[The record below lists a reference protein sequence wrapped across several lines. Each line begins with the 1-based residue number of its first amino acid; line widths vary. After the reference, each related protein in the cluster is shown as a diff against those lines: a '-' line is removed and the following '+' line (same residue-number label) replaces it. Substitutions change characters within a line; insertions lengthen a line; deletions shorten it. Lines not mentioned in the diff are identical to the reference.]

1 MLVHGVW
8 TTDGLAFWAE
18 TTTTAATESTPTT
31 ADLAPYTG
39 TSVRPVTSAGA
50 GSRAPAASRRGAASG
65 RARPA
70 GAPHPHPFAAPAADI
85 AAALGLNTPPTG
97 EAGSPSP
104 APGFGEEPPAPGRG
118 TEPPL
123 IEPPAPGS
131 ATKPRV
137 LGRGAGPRVPKPGA
151 GPHVLELLLPGSA
164 REPLP
169 SPETGRMAEVAR
181 PKLRLWQVPA
191 VVPPTADALRVLAE
205 HTGTATTRHW
215 AAVAAFAHDLVR
227 RGRVIPQLVPLTTA
241 GREHAASGPGDAAM
255 AIPAISRDAAMAA
268 PSTSRDD
275 ISATPSGS
283 EDDPMVKWAAPEDN
297 ARAVWRPVLTGADAA
312 YFRDLALA
320 MPPACRT
327 SSVERHSTD
336 VQREAL
342 EAFTDAIVRHT
353 LTEPLLAR
361 PPRTLQERWL
371 AALTGDGPTCPDVPE
386 LRRELERWHEA
397 VTTSEGATRVCF
409 RLLEPTNAVGATAT
423 TTAIDTDADTD
434 TDTDTSDIKDT
445 PGTDDWRVEL
455 ALQAV
460 DDPSLYVPASQV
472 WGGVTGLPG
481 KPERELLA
489 GLGRAVRLYPEL
501 DRALRVPEPSELTLD
516 TAGAFGFLRQAAPLL
531 QAAGFG
537 VQLPRWA
544 GRTRLGLKLT
554 TRTRKQQSA
563 AAGQGFGMRE
573 LVDFRVDL
581 AVGDETISEAEL
593 AELARLKVP
602 LVRVRGQ
609 WVELDDRQLKAA
621 LRAVEGSR
629 TGEASAAE
637 ILRQVVQSDDEELPL
652 LEIDADGV
660 LGDLLSG
667 QAERRLTPLA
677 TPPGLDATLRPYQ
690 ERGLAWLSFLSELG
704 LGGVLADDMGLGKTI
719 TTLALLVH
727 ERAPGPTPAHEGTPV
742 PTGLDERVTAPTLLV
757 CPMSLIGNWQ
767 REAARFAPGLRVY
780 VHHGSGRDA
789 AGIEH
794 ADLVITTYGTAHR
807 DLETLKRYTW
817 RRVVC
822 DEAQAIKNSGTL
834 QAQAVRAIPTGTRL
848 ALTGTP
854 VENHLAELWSI
865 MEFANPGLLGPRSR
879 FRTRFQEPI
888 EARQDEQAATAL
900 KRATGPFILRRL
912 KTDKSIISDLP
923 EKMEVKEWCPLTTE
937 QATLYQAVV
946 DDMLAKIDSSEG
958 IERRGLVLSAMA
970 KLKQVCNHPAHLLK
984 DGSRLAG
991 RSGKLAR
998 LEQLAE
1004 EILAEGEKAL
1014 LFTQYA
1020 EFGTMLQPY
1029 LAQRLDRPVL
1039 WLHGGL
1045 PKKTRDRL
1053 VDRFQHDPE
1062 PTLFVLSLKAAGV
1075 GLNLTAANH
1084 VVHVDRWWNPAVE
1097 DQATDRAFRI
1107 GQRKNVQVR
1116 KLICAGTL
1124 EERVDQMI
1132 ERKKAL
1138 AERVVGT
1145 GEDWLTDL
1153 STEELREVFRLTAE
1167 GVG

>member
-8 TTDGLAFWAE
+8 TPKGLAFWAE
-18 TTTTAATESTPTT
+18 TT
-31 ADLAPYTG
+31 D
-39 TSVRPVTSAGA
+39 AGPL
-50 GSRAPAASRRGAASG
+50 APAARHQPAS
-65 RARPA
+65 ARP
-70 GAPHPHPFAAPAADI
+70 HPGAAPARAV
-85 AAALGLNTPPTG
+85 AAELGLDDPPSHT
-97 EAGSPSP
+97 
-104 APGFGEEPPAPGRG
+104 
-118 TEPPL
+118 
-123 IEPPAPGS
+123 
-131 ATKPRV
+131 
-137 LGRGAGPRVPKPGA
+137 
-151 GPHVLELLLPGSA
+151 LELLLPGSA
-164 REPLP
+164 KEPLP
-169 SPETGRMAEVAR
+169 SPETGRLPEVTR
-181 PKLRLWQVPA
+181 PRLRLWQVPA
-191 VVPPTADALRVLAE
+191 VVPPAAQALQVLSE
-205 HTGTATTRHW
+205 RKGTATLRHW
-215 AAVAAFAHDLVR
+215 AAVAGFAHDLVR
-227 RGRVIPQLVPLTTA
+227 RGRVVPQLVHLP
-241 GREHAASGPGDAAM
+241 GPDPSGTPD
-255 AIPAISRDAAMAA
+255 
-268 PSTSRDD
+268 PSEARNL
-275 ISATPSGS
+275 SATPDPSKASDASGRA
-283 EDDPMVKWAAPEDN
+283 AAPVDAEDADGMAMWAVPRAGAL
-297 ARAVWRPVLTGADAA
+297 ARWRPVLTGADAG
-312 YFRDLALA
+312 YFRELALA

-327 SSVERHSTD
+327 AATERPATD
-336 VQREAL
+336 VLREAFD
-342 EAFTDAIVRHT
+342 AFTDAIVRRA
-353 LTEPLLAR
+353 LTEPLVTA
-361 PPRTLQERWL
+361 PRSLQERWL
-371 AALTGDGPTCPDVPE
+371 AALTGPDPACPDVPE
-386 LRRELERWHEA
+386 LRQELARWHDSVA
-397 VTTSEGATRVCF
+397 SAEGATRVCF
-409 RLLEPTNAVGATAT
+409 RLQEP
-423 TTAIDTDADTD
+423 AD
-434 TDTDTSDIKDT
+434 
-445 PGTDDWRVEL
+445 TDDWRVEL
-455 ALQAV
+455 ALQAA
-460 DDPSLYVPASQV
+460 DDPSLYVPAEQV
-472 WGGVTGLPG
+472 WHGEQGLPG
-481 KPERELLA
+481 RPERELLT

-501 DRALRVPEPSELTLD
+501 DRVLRVPQPSELWLD
-516 TAGAFGFLRQAAPLL
+516 TPGAFGFLRQAAPLL

-554 TRTRKQQSA
+554 TRTKAQTA
-563 AAGQGFGMRE
+563 AVSQGFGLRE
-573 LVDFRVDL
+573 LVDFRIDL
-581 AVGDETISEAEL
+581 TVGEEPISEEEL

-629 TGEASAAE
+629 TGESTAAD
-637 ILRQVVQSDDEELPL
+637 ILHGVVGADHWGDGELPL
-652 LEIDADGV
+652 LEVDADGV

-677 TPPGLDATLRPYQ
+677 TPAGLDATLRPYQ

-727 ERAPGPTPAHEGTPV
+727 ERAST
-742 PTGLDERVTAPTLLV
+742 PTLLV
-757 CPMSLIGNWQ
+757 CPMSLVGNWQ

-789 AGIEH
+789 ARIGE
-794 ADLVITTYGTAHR
+794 ADLVITTYGTAQR
-807 DLETLKRYTW
+807 DLEALKAHEW

-822 DEAQAIKNSGTL
+822 DEAQAIKNSTTL
-834 QAQAVRAIPTGTRL
+834 QARAVRSIPTGTRL

-879 FRTRFQEPI
+879 FRSRFQEPI
-888 EARQDEQAATAL
+888 EARQDEQAARAL

-923 EKMEVKEWCPLTTE
+923 EKLEVKEWCPLTAE
-937 QATLYQAVV
+937 QVSLYQAVV
-946 DDMLAKIDSSEG
+946 EDMLARIDDSEG

-970 KLKQVCNHPAHLLK
+970 RLKQVCNHPAHLLK
-984 DGSRLAG
+984 DGSRLSG
-991 RSGKLAR
+991 RSGKLTR
-998 LEQLAE
+998 LEQLSE

-1029 LAQRLDRPVL
+1029 LARHLDRPVL

-1053 VDRFQHDPE
+1053 VDRFQHDEE
-1062 PTLFVLSLKAAGV
+1062 PMLFVLSLKAAGV

-1084 VVHVDRWWNPAVE
+1084 VIHVDRWWNPAVE

-1145 GEDWLTDL
+1145 GEEWLTDL
-1153 STEELREVFRLTAE
+1153 STEELRAVFELTAE

>member
-8 TTDGLAFWAE
+8 AAGELAFWAE
-18 TTTTAATESTPTT
+18 
-31 ADLAPYTG
+31 
-39 TSVRPVTSAGA
+39 
-50 GSRAPAASRRGAASG
+50 
-65 RARPA
+65 RPA
-70 GAPHPHPFAAPAADI
+70 TTPPRPGRGVGARVHPFAMPGDELAAG
-85 AAALGLNTPPTG
+85 LGLEG
-97 EAGSPSP
+97 
-104 APGFGEEPPAPGRG
+104 APGR
-118 TEPPL
+118 T
-123 IEPPAPGS
+123 
-131 ATKPRV
+131 
-137 LGRGAGPRVPKPGA
+137 
-151 GPHVLELLLPGSA
+151 LELLLPGSA
-164 REPLP
+164 KGPLP
-169 SPETGRMAEVAR
+169 SPETGLAPEVVR
-181 PKLRLWQVPA
+181 PRLLLWEVPA
-191 VVPPTADALRVLAE
+191 VVPPVAEAPRVLGE
-205 HTGTATTRHW
+205 HAATATVRHW
-215 AAVAAFAHDLVR
+215 AAVAAFARDLVR
-227 RGRVIPQLVPLTTA
+227 RGRVIPQLVPMAPDAAGTA
-241 GREHAASGPGDAAM
+241 DGPGA
-255 AIPAISRDAAMAA
+255 
-268 PSTSRDD
+268 
-275 ISATPSGS
+275 SAL
-283 EDDPMVKWAAPEDN
+283 
-297 ARAVWRPVLTGADAA
+297 WRPVVTGEDAG

-327 SSVERHSTD
+327 SAAERPASE
-336 VQREAL
+336 VLLEAL
-342 EAFTDAIVRHT
+342 EAFTDALVRQAAG
-353 LTEPLLAR
+353 PLVTR
-361 PPRTLQERWL
+361 PSTPQERWL
-371 AALTGDGPTCPDVPE
+371 AALTGDPACPDVPE
-386 LRRELERWHEA
+386 LRAELERWRRS
-397 VTTSEGATRVCF
+397 VTAAEGATRVCF
-409 RLLEPTNAVGATAT
+409 RLLEPAG
-423 TTAIDTDADTD
+423 
-434 TDTDTSDIKDT
+434 S
-445 PGTDDWRVEL
+445 DDWRVEL
-455 ALQAV
+455 ALQAA
-460 DDPSLYVPASQV
+460 DDPSLYVPATRV
-472 WGGVTGLPG
+472 WAGEKALPG
-481 KPERELLA
+481 RPERELLA

-501 DRALRVPEPSELTLD
+501 DRALRVPEPSELKLD

-554 TRTRKQQSA
+554 TRTKTQSA
-563 AAGQGFGMRE
+563 AAGQGFGLRE

-581 AVGDETISEAEL
+581 AVGEETISEAEL

-621 LRAVEGSR
+621 LRAVEGVR
-629 TGEASAAE
+629 AGEAAAAD
-637 ILRQVVQSDDEELPL
+637 ILRHVVQGDDELPL
-652 LEIDADGV
+652 LEVDADGV

-667 QAERRLTPLA
+667 QAERRLVPLA
-677 TPPGLDATLRPYQ
+677 TPPGLDAVLRPYQ

-727 ERAPGPTPAHEGTPV
+727 ERATT
-742 PTGLDERVTAPTLLV
+742 PTLLV

-780 VHHGSGRDA
+780 AHHGPGRDA
-789 AGIEH
+789 ARIAE
-794 ADLVITTYGTAHR
+794 ADLVITTYGTAQR
-807 DLETLKRYTW
+807 DLETLRGHEW

-834 QAQAVRAIPTGTRL
+834 QSQAVRAIPTGTRL

-888 EARQDEQAATAL
+888 EARQDEQAAEAL

-923 EKMEVKEWCPLTTE
+923 EKMEVKEWCPLTPE

-946 DDMLAKIDSSEG
+946 DDMLARIDDSEG

-970 KLKQVCNHPAHLLK
+970 RLKQVCNHPAHLLK

-1014 LFTQYA
+1014 LFTQYS

-1053 VDRFQHDPE
+1053 VDRFQHDEE
-1062 PTLFVLSLKAAGV
+1062 PMLFLLSLKAAGV

-1084 VVHVDRWWNPAVE
+1084 VIHVDRWWNPAVE

-1107 GQRKNVQVR
+1107 GQRRNVQVR

-1124 EERVDQMI
+1124 EERVDEMI

-1153 STEELREVFRLTAE
+1153 STDELREVFRLT
-1167 GVG
+1167 GGT

>member
-8 TTDGLAFWAE
+8 AAGGLAFWAE
-18 TTTTAATESTPTT
+18 IAE
-31 ADLAPYTG
+31 
-39 TSVRPVTSAGA
+39 AGD
-50 GSRAPAASRRGAASG
+50 ASSGAAP
-65 RARPA
+65 RRPQRRPTGPA
-70 GAPHPHPFAAPAADI
+70 PHPFASPASGL
-85 AAALGLNTPPTG
+85 AAALGLDDPPSRT
-97 EAGSPSP
+97 
-104 APGFGEEPPAPGRG
+104 
-118 TEPPL
+118 
-123 IEPPAPGS
+123 
-131 ATKPRV
+131 
-137 LGRGAGPRVPKPGA
+137 
-151 GPHVLELLLPGSA
+151 LELLLPGSA
-164 REPLP
+164 KEPLP
-169 SPETGRMAEVAR
+169 SPETGRLAETAR
-181 PKLRLWQVPA
+181 PRLRLWQVPA
-191 VVPPTADALRVLAE
+191 VVPPVSEALHVLDG
-205 HTGTATTRHW
+205 HTGTATMRHW
-215 AAVAAFAHDLVR
+215 AAVAAFARDLVR
-227 RGRVIPQLVPLTTA
+227 RGRVIPQLVPSPAA
-241 GREHAASGPGDAAM
+241 GGPEPEGF
-255 AIPAISRDAAMAA
+255 
-268 PSTSRDD
+268 
-275 ISATPSGS
+275 
-283 EDDPMVKWAAPEDN
+283 PEDSMAMWAVPEAD
-297 ARAVWRPVLTGADAA
+297 ARAVWRPVVTGADAG
-312 YFRDLALA
+312 YFRELALA

-327 SSVERHSTD
+327 SQVERPSAGVLLD
-336 VQREAL
+336 AL
-342 EAFTDAIVRHT
+342 ETFADALVRQT
-353 LTEPLLAR
+353 LTEPLVAR
-361 PPRTLQERWL
+361 PRTLHERWL
-371 AALTGDGPTCPDVPE
+371 AALTGAAPQCPDVPG
-386 LRRELERWHEA
+386 LREELERWHESVA
-397 VTTSEGATRVCF
+397 SAEGATRVCF
-409 RLLEPTNAVGATAT
+409 RLLEP
-423 TTAIDTDADTD
+423 ADTE
-434 TDTDTSDIKDT
+434 
-445 PGTDDWRVEL
+445 DWRVEL
-455 ALQAV
+455 ALQAA
-460 DDPSLYVPASQV
+460 DDPSLYVPAAHV
-472 WGGVTGLPG
+472 WTGETVTGLPG
-481 KPERELLA
+481 RPERDLLA

-501 DRALRVPEPSELTLD
+501 DRALRGPTPSELALD

-554 TRTRKQQSA
+554 TRAKAQTA
-563 AAGQGFGMRE
+563 ATGQGFGMRE
-573 LVDFRVDL
+573 LVDFRIDL

-621 LRAVEGSR
+621 LRAVEGAR
-629 TGEASAAE
+629 TGEASAADL
-637 ILRQVVQSDDEELPL
+637 LRHVVQEDDAELPL

-667 QAERRLTPLA
+667 QAERRLTPIA
-677 TPPGLDATLRPYQ
+677 TPAGLDATLRPYQ

-727 ERAPGPTPAHEGTPV
+727 ERAG
-742 PTGLDERVTAPTLLV
+742 APTLLV
-757 CPMSLIGNWQ
+757 CPMSLVGNWQ

-789 AGIEH
+789 ALIPG
-794 ADLVITTYGTAHR
+794 ADLVITTYGTAQR
-807 DLETLKRYTW
+807 DLETLKRHEW

-834 QAQAVRAIPTGTRL
+834 QAQAVRSIPAGGRL

-888 EARQDEQAATAL
+888 EAQQDEQAARAL
-900 KRATGPFILRRL
+900 KRATGPFILRRV

-923 EKMEVKEWCPLTTE
+923 EKLEVKEWCPLTTE
-937 QATLYQAVV
+937 QATLYRAVV
-946 DDMLAKIDSSEG
+946 DDMLAKIDDSEG
-958 IERRGLVLSAMA
+958 IERRGLVLATMA

-991 RSGKLAR
+991 RSGKLTR
-998 LEQLAE
+998 LEQLSE

-1029 LAQRLDRPVL
+1029 LAQRLDTTVL

-1053 VDRFQHDPE
+1053 VDRFQNDEE
-1062 PTLFVLSLKAAGV
+1062 PMLFVLSLKAAGV

-1167 GVG
+1167 GVGG

>member
-8 TTDGLAFWAE
+8 SAEGLAFWAE
-18 TTTTAATESTPTT
+18 S
-31 ADLAPYTG
+31 ADAV
-39 TSVRPVTSAGA
+39 S
-50 GSRAPAASRRGAASG
+50 
-65 RARPA
+65 PA
-70 GAPHPHPFAAPAADI
+70 GRRRSGDGQVHPFAAPAGDI
-85 AAALGLNTPPTG
+85 AAVLGLD
-97 EAGSPSP
+97 
-104 APGFGEEPPAPGRG
+104 EPPSR
-118 TEPPL
+118 T
-123 IEPPAPGS
+123 
-131 ATKPRV
+131 
-137 LGRGAGPRVPKPGA
+137 
-151 GPHVLELLLPGSA
+151 LELLLPGSA
-164 REPLP
+164 KEPLP
-169 SPETGRMAEVAR
+169 SPETGRLPETAR
-181 PKLRLWQVPA
+181 PRLRLWRVPA
-191 VVPPTADALRVLAE
+191 VVPSAAQALQVPAG
-205 HTGTATTRHW
+205 HGSTATMRHW
-215 AAVAAFAHDLVR
+215 AAVADFARDLVR
-227 RGRVIPQLVPLTTA
+227 RGRVVPHLVPGAPHTAASDPGAPHTTPSHLGA
-241 GREHAASGPGDAAM
+241 PRTAASGGGVAGAPLATGPHPAQEGEAGDVMAM
-255 AIPAISRDAAMAA
+255 
-268 PSTSRDD
+268 
-275 ISATPSGS
+275 
-283 EDDPMVKWAAPEDN
+283 WAVPVAD
-297 ARAVWRPVLTGADAA
+297 ARAVWRPVVTGADAA
-312 YFRDLALA
+312 YFRELALA

-327 SSVERHSTD
+327 SRTERPSAR
-336 VQREAL
+336 VLQEAL
-342 EAFTDAIVRHT
+342 EAFTDALVRQA
-353 LTEPLLAR
+353 LTEPLVAR
-361 PPRTLQERWL
+361 ARTPHERWL
-371 AALTGDGPTCPDVPE
+371 AALTGDANACPDVPE
-386 LRRELERWHEA
+386 LRQELERWHRSVA
-397 VTTSEGATRVCF
+397 AAEGATRVCF
-409 RLLEPTNAVGATAT
+409 RLLEPA
-423 TTAIDTDADTD
+423 ADD
-434 TDTDTSDIKDT
+434 E
-445 PGTDDWRVEL
+445 WRVEL
-455 ALQAV
+455 ALQAA
-460 DDPSLYVPASQV
+460 DDPSLYVPAARV
-472 WGGVTGLPG
+472 WDGEPVTGLPG
-481 KPERELLA
+481 RPERELLA

-501 DRALRVPEPSELTLD
+501 DQALRGPRPSELALD
-516 TAGAFGFLRQAAPLL
+516 THGAFGFLRQAAPLL

-544 GRTRLGLKLT
+544 GRSKLGLKLT
-554 TRTRKQQSA
+554 TRTKAQSA
-563 AAGQGFGMRE
+563 ATGQGLGMRE

-581 AVGDETISEAEL
+581 AVGGETISEAEL

-621 LRAVEGSR
+621 LRAVEGAR
-629 TGEASAAE
+629 TGEASAE
-637 ILRQVVQSDDEELPL
+637 DILRHVIQGDDELPL
-652 LEIDADGV
+652 VAVDADGV

-667 QAERRLTPLA
+667 QAERRLVPIGTPA
-677 TPPGLDATLRPYQ
+677 GLDATLRPYQ
-690 ERGLAWLSFLSELG
+690 ERGLAWLSFLSGLG

-727 ERAPGPTPAHEGTPV
+727 ERAAV
-742 PTGLDERVTAPTLLV
+742 PTLLV
-757 CPMSLIGNWQ
+757 CPMSLVGNWQ

-789 AGIEH
+789 ARIPE
-794 ADLVITTYGTAHR
+794 ADLVITTYGTAQR
-807 DLETLKRYTW
+807 DLETLREHEW

-834 QAQAVRAIPTGTRL
+834 QARAVRSIPTGTRL

-888 EARQDEQAATAL
+888 EARQDEQAAQAL
-900 KRATGPFILRRL
+900 KRATGPFILRRV

-923 EKMEVKEWCPLTTE
+923 EKLEVKEWCPLTTE

-946 DDMLAKIDSSEG
+946 DDMLDKIDGSEG
-958 IERRGLVLSAMA
+958 IERRGLVLATMA

-984 DGSRLAG
+984 DGSRLSG
-991 RSGKLAR
+991 RSGKLTR
-998 LEQLAE
+998 LEQLSE

-1029 LAQRLDRPVL
+1029 LAQRLGTTVL

-1053 VDRFQHDPE
+1053 VERFQQDDE
-1062 PTLFVLSLKAAGV
+1062 PMLFVLSLKAAGV

-1124 EERVDQMI
+1124 EERVDRLI

-1153 STEELREVFRLTAE
+1153 STEELREVFQLTAE

>member
-1 MLVHGVW
+1 MVLVHGVW
-8 TTDGLAFWAE
+8 AADGLAFWAE
-18 TTTTAATESTPTT
+18 NGDDA
-31 ADLAPYTG
+31 
-39 TSVRPVTSAGA
+39 SA
-50 GSRAPAASRRGAASG
+50 APAPDPARARRGG
-65 RARPA
+65 EPR
-70 GAPHPHPFAAPAADI
+70 PHPFAVPASGV
-85 AAALGLNTPPTG
+85 AAVLGLDD
-97 EAGSPSP
+97 
-104 APGFGEEPPAPGRG
+104 
-118 TEPPL
+118 
-123 IEPPAPGS
+123 
-131 ATKPRV
+131 
-137 LGRGAGPRVPKPGA
+137 VPERT
-151 GPHVLELLLPGSA
+151 LELLLPGSVK
-164 REPLP
+164 EPLP
-169 SPETGRMAEVAR
+169 SPETGRLSEVAR
-181 PKLRLWQVPA
+181 PRLRLWQVPA
-191 VVPPTADALRVLAE
+191 VVPPAAVALRVPAG
-205 HTGTATTRHW
+205 HTGTATMRHW
-215 AAVAAFAHDLVR
+215 AAVADFARDLVR
-227 RGRVIPQLVPLTTA
+227 RGRVIPQLIPPATGHA
-241 GREHAASGPGDAAM
+241 GG
-255 AIPAISRDAAMAA
+255 SRDM
-268 PSTSRDD
+268 
-275 ISATPSGS
+275 
-283 EDDPMVKWAAPEDN
+283 WAAPEAD
-297 ARAVWRPVLTGADAA
+297 ARAVWRPVVTGADAG
-312 YFRDLALA
+312 YFRELALA
-320 MPPACRT
+320 MPPVCRT
-327 SSVERHSTD
+327 SRTERPSAG
-336 VQREAL
+336 VLREAL
-342 EAFTDAIVRHT
+342 DAFTDALVRQT
-353 LTEPLLAR
+353 LTDPLVAR
-361 PPRTLQERWL
+361 PRTLQDRWL
-371 AALTGDGPTCPDVPE
+371 AALTGDDPACPDVPE
-386 LRRELERWHEA
+386 LRGELEKWHDA
-397 VTTSEGATRVCF
+397 ATAAEGAARVCF
-409 RLLEPTNAVGATAT
+409 RLLEPE
-423 TTAIDTDADTD
+423 D
-434 TDTDTSDIKDT
+434 
-445 PGTDDWRVEL
+445 TDDWRVEL
-455 ALQAV
+455 ALQAA
-460 DDPSLYVPASQV
+460 DDPSLYVPAAEV
-472 WGGVTGLPG
+472 WSGARVPGLPPV
-481 KPERELLA
+481 PERELLT

-501 DRALRVPEPSELTLD
+501 DRALRVPEPSELALD

-544 GRTRLGLKLT
+544 GRTKLGLKLT
-554 TRTRKQQSA
+554 TRTKAQTA
-563 AAGQGFGMRE
+563 AVSQGFGMRQ
-573 LVDFRVDL
+573 LVDFRIDL

-621 LRAVEGSR
+621 LRAVEGDR
-629 TGEASAAE
+629 AGEATAAD
-637 ILRQVVQSDDEELPL
+637 ILRHVVEGDDELPL

-667 QAERRLTPLA
+667 QAERRLEPLKTPA
-677 TPPGLDATLRPYQ
+677 GLDAMLRPYQ

-727 ERAPGPTPAHEGTPV
+727 ERSDV
-742 PTGLDERVTAPTLLV
+742 PTLLV
-757 CPMSLIGNWQ
+757 CPMSLVGNWQ

-789 AGIEH
+789 AEIER
-794 ADLVITTYGTAHR
+794 ADLVITTYGTAQR
-807 DLETLKRYTW
+807 DLEILKQHEW

-834 QAQAVRAIPTGTRL
+834 QAQAVRSIPAPSRL

-865 MEFANPGLLGPRSR
+865 MEFANPGLLGSRSR

-888 EARQDEQAATAL
+888 EARQDEQAARAL

-923 EKMEVKEWCPLTTE
+923 EKLEVKEWCPLTPE
-937 QATLYQAVV
+937 QASLYQAVV
-946 DDMLAKIDSSEG
+946 DDMLAKIDDSEG
-958 IERRGLVLSAMA
+958 IERRGLVLATMA

-1053 VDRFQHDPE
+1053 VERFQQDPE
-1062 PTLFVLSLKAAGV
+1062 PMLFVLSLKAAGV

-1124 EERVDQMI
+1124 EERVDEMI

-1145 GEDWLTDL
+1145 GEEWLTDL
-1153 STEELREVFRLTAE
+1153 STDELREVFRLTAE
-1167 GVG
+1167 GVS

>member
-1 MLVHGVW
+1 M
-8 TTDGLAFWAE
+8 
-18 TTTTAATESTPTT
+18 TAPDAQP
-31 ADLAPYTG
+31 
-39 TSVRPVTSAGA
+39 
-50 GSRAPAASRRGAASG
+50 GAAERAAEPHFAG
-65 RARPA
+65 RAS
-70 GAPHPHPFAAPAADI
+70 
-85 AAALGLNTPPTG
+85 
-97 EAGSPSP
+97 EA
-104 APGFGEEPPAPGRG
+104 R
-118 TEPPL
+118 L
-123 IEPPAPGS
+123 
-131 ATKPRV
+131 
-137 LGRGAGPRVPKPGA
+137 
-151 GPHVLELLLPGSA
+151 LELLLPGSA

-169 SPETGRMAEVAR
+169 SPETGRMADVAR
-181 PKLRLWQVPA
+181 PRLRLWQVPA
-191 VVPPTADALRVLAE
+191 VIPPTTDTLRILDDQATTAV
-205 HTGTATTRHW
+205 TATTRHW

-227 RGRVIPQLVPLTTA
+227 RGRVIPQLVLNPAPPPATSA
-241 GREHAASGPGDAAM
+241 DAH
-255 AIPAISRDAAMAA
+255 P
-268 PSTSRDD
+268 
-275 ISATPSGS
+275 
-283 EDDPMVKWAAPEDN
+283 DPMSMWAAPANN

-327 SSVERHSTD
+327 SATERPSTD

-342 EAFTDAIVRHT
+342 EEFTDALVRRA
-353 LTEPLLAR
+353 LTTPLLTK
-361 PPRTLQERWL
+361 PPRTPQDHWL
-371 AALTGDGPTCPDVPE
+371 AALSGDAATTATAARCPDVPG

-397 VTTSEGATRVCF
+397 VATSEGATRLCF
-409 RLLEPTNAVGATAT
+409 RLLEPSEN
-423 TTAIDTDADTD
+423 
-434 TDTDTSDIKDT
+434 
-445 PGTDDWRVEL
+445 DDWRVEL
-455 ALQAV
+455 ALQAA
-460 DDPSLYVPASQV
+460 DDPSLYVPAAQV

-481 KPERELLA
+481 KPERELLT

-501 DRALRVPEPSELTLD
+501 DRALRVPEPGELALD

-554 TRTRKQQSA
+554 TRTTKQQSA
-563 AAGQGFGMRE
+563 AASQGFGMRE

-629 TGEASAAE
+629 TGQADAAE
-637 ILRQVVQSDDEELPL
+637 ILRRVVGSDDEVLPL
-652 LEIDADGV
+652 LEVDADGV

-667 QAERRLTPLA
+667 QAERRLAPLA

-727 ERAPGPTPAHEGTPV
+727 ERASAAAPHEPDSTPAPQEQEQ
-742 PTGLDERVTAPTLLV
+742 ERERAGAPTLLV

-780 VHHGSGRDA
+780 VHHGTARDA
-789 AGIEH
+789 TEIDH
-794 ADLVITTYGTAHR
+794 ADLVITTYGTAAR
-807 DLETLKRYTW
+807 DLETLKEHTW

-834 QAQAVRAIPTGTRL
+834 QAQAVRSIPTGTRL

-865 MEFANPGLLGPRSR
+865 MEFANPGMLGPRSR

-888 EARQDEQAATAL
+888 EARQDEQAADAL

-923 EKMEVKEWCPLTTE
+923 EKLEVKEWCPLTAE
-937 QATLYQAVV
+937 QASLYQAVV

-1020 EFGTMLQPY
+1020 EFGAMLQPY

-1053 VDRFQHDPE
+1053 VDRFQHDEE

-1084 VVHVDRWWNPAVE
+1084 VIHVDRWWNPAVE

-1145 GEDWLTDL
+1145 GEEWLTDL

-1167 GVG
+1167 GVS

>member
-8 TTDGLAFWAE
+8 SAEGLAFWAE
-18 TTTTAATESTPTT
+18 S
-31 ADLAPYTG
+31 ADA
-39 TSVRPVTSAGA
+39 V
-50 GSRAPAASRRGAASG
+50 PAASRR
-65 RARPA
+65 RPA
-70 GAPHPHPFAAPAADI
+70 QAESVPHPFAAAAEGV
-85 AAALGLNTPPTG
+85 AAVLGLD
-97 EAGSPSP
+97 
-104 APGFGEEPPAPGRG
+104 EPPSR
-118 TEPPL
+118 T
-123 IEPPAPGS
+123 
-131 ATKPRV
+131 
-137 LGRGAGPRVPKPGA
+137 
-151 GPHVLELLLPGSA
+151 LELLLPGSA

-169 SPETGRMAEVAR
+169 SPETGRLAEVAR
-181 PKLRLWQVPA
+181 PRLRLWQVPA
-191 VVPPTADALRVLAE
+191 VVPPLSQALHVLDG
-205 HTGTATTRHW
+205 HTGTATMRHW
-215 AAVAAFAHDLVR
+215 AAVAAFARDLVR
-227 RGRVIPQLVPLTTA
+227 RGRVIPQLIPGATA
-241 GREHAASGPGDAAM
+241 PEREPEPEPGDSM
-255 AIPAISRDAAMAA
+255 TM
-268 PSTSRDD
+268 
-275 ISATPSGS
+275 
-283 EDDPMVKWAAPEDN
+283 WAVPRAG
-297 ARAVWRPVLTGADAA
+297 ARAGWMPVVTGADAG
-312 YFRDLALA
+312 YFRELALA

-327 SSVERHSTD
+327 SRVERPSAD
-336 VQREAL
+336 VLREAL
-342 EAFTDAIVRHT
+342 EAITDTLVRQA
-353 LTEPLLAR
+353 LTEPLVVTAR
-361 PPRTLQERWL
+361 TPHERWL
-371 AALTGDGPTCPDVPE
+371 AALTGDAPDCPDVPE
-386 LRRELERWHEA
+386 LRRELEKWRDSVESA
-397 VTTSEGATRVCF
+397 EGATRVCF
-409 RLLEPTNAVGATAT
+409 RLLEPA
-423 TTAIDTDADTD
+423 DA
-434 TDTDTSDIKDT
+434 
-445 PGTDDWRVEL
+445 DDWRVEL
-455 ALQAV
+455 ALQAA
-460 DDPSLYVPASQV
+460 DDPSLYVPAARV
-472 WGGVTGLPG
+472 WSGEKATGLPG
-481 KPERELLA
+481 VPERELLA

-501 DRALRVPEPSELTLD
+501 DRALRGPAPSQLALD

-544 GRTRLGLKLT
+544 GRTKLGLKLT
-554 TRTRKQQSA
+554 TRTKAQTA
-563 AAGQGFGMRE
+563 ATGQGFGMRE
-573 LVDFRVDL
+573 LVDFRVEL
-581 AVGDETISEAEL
+581 AVGGETISEAEL

-621 LRAVEGSR
+621 LRAVAGTR
-629 TGEASAAE
+629 TGEATASDM
-637 ILRQVVQSDDEELPL
+637 LRHIVGSDLWGDLLGGDELPL
-652 LEIDADGV
+652 VEVDADGV

-667 QAERRLTPLA
+667 QAERRLVPISTPA
-677 TPPGLDATLRPYQ
+677 GLDATLRPYQ

-704 LGGVLADDMGLGKTI
+704 LGGVLADDMGLGKTV

-727 ERAPGPTPAHEGTPV
+727 ERA
-742 PTGLDERVTAPTLLV
+742 DAPTLLV
-757 CPMSLIGNWQ
+757 CPMSLVGNWQ

-789 AGIEH
+789 ALIPR

-807 DLETLKRYTW
+807 DLDSLKQHEW

-834 QAQAVRAIPTGTRL
+834 QAQAVRSIPTGTRL

-888 EARQDEQAATAL
+888 EARQDEQAAQAL
-900 KRATGPFILRRL
+900 KRATGPFILRRV

-946 DDMLAKIDSSEG
+946 DDMLSKIEGSEG
-958 IERRGLVLSAMA
+958 IERRGLVLATMA

-984 DGSRLAG
+984 DGSRLSG
-991 RSGKLAR
+991 RSGKLTR
-998 LEQLAE
+998 LEQLSE

-1020 EFGTMLQPY
+1020 EFGSMLQPY
-1029 LAQRLDRPVL
+1029 LAQRLDTTVL

-1053 VDRFQHDPE
+1053 VDRFQHDDE
-1062 PTLFVLSLKAAGV
+1062 PMLFVLSLKAAGV

-1084 VVHVDRWWNPAVE
+1084 VIHVDRWWNPAVE

-1153 STEELREVFRLTAE
+1153 STDELREVFRLTAE
-1167 GVG
+1167 GVS

>member
-1 MLVHGVW
+1 VV
-8 TTDGLAFWAE
+8 
-18 TTTTAATESTPTT
+18 
-31 ADLAPYTG
+31 TG
-39 TSVRPVTSAGA
+39 
-50 GSRAPAASRRGAASG
+50 
-65 RARPA
+65 
-70 GAPHPHPFAAPAADI
+70 
-85 AAALGLNTPPTG
+85 
-97 EAGSPSP
+97 
-104 APGFGEEPPAPGRG
+104 
-118 TEPPL
+118 
-123 IEPPAPGS
+123 
-131 ATKPRV
+131 
-137 LGRGAGPRVPKPGA
+137 
-151 GPHVLELLLPGSA
+151 
-164 REPLP
+164 
-169 SPETGRMAEVAR
+169 
-181 PKLRLWQVPA
+181 
-191 VVPPTADALRVLAE
+191 
-205 HTGTATTRHW
+205 
-215 AAVAAFAHDLVR
+215 
-227 RGRVIPQLVPLTTA
+227 
-241 GREHAASGPGDAAM
+241 GDA
-255 AIPAISRDAAMAA
+255 
-268 PSTSRDD
+268 
-275 ISATPSGS
+275 G
-283 EDDPMVKWAAPEDN
+283 
-297 ARAVWRPVLTGADAA
+297 

-327 SSVERHSTD
+327 SAVERPSVD
-336 VQREAL
+336 VLREAV
-342 EAFTDAIVRHT
+342 EAFTDALVRQA
-353 LTEPLLAR
+353 LAEPPAAA
-361 PPRTLQERWL
+361 PGTPHERWL
-371 AALTGDGPTCPDVPE
+371 VALTGDPACPDMPE
-386 LRRELERWHEA
+386 LREELERWRA
-397 VTTSEGATRVCF
+397 SVSAAEGATRVCF
-409 RLLEPTNAVGATAT
+409 RLLEPA
-423 TTAIDTDADTD
+423 
-434 TDTDTSDIKDT
+434 
-445 PGTDDWRVEL
+445 GTGDWRVEI
-455 ALQAV
+455 ALQAA
-460 DDPSLYVPASQV
+460 DDPSLYVPAARV
-472 WGGVTGLPG
+472 WDGERGLPG
-481 KPERELLA
+481 RPERELLA

-501 DRALRVPEPSELTLD
+501 DRALRVPEPSELALD

-544 GRTRLGLKLT
+544 GRTKLGLKLT
-554 TRTRKQQSA
+554 TRTKKQA
-563 AAGQGFGMRE
+563 AATGQGFGLRE

-581 AVGDETISEAEL
+581 AVGDEAISEEEL

-621 LRAVEGSR
+621 LKAVEGAR
-629 TGEASAAE
+629 TGEASAAD
-637 ILRQVVQSDDEELPL
+637 ILRHVVRGDDELPL
-652 LEIDADGV
+652 LEVDADGV

-667 QAERRLTPLA
+667 QAERRLTPMT
-677 TPPGLDATLRPYQ
+677 TPVGLDARLRPYQ

-727 ERAPGPTPAHEGTPV
+727 ERAET
-742 PTGLDERVTAPTLLV
+742 PTLLV
-757 CPMSLIGNWQ
+757 CPMSLIGNWE
-767 REAARFAPGLRVY
+767 REAARFAPGLRVH

-789 AGIEH
+789 ADIAG
-794 ADLVITTYGTAHR
+794 ADLVITTYGTAQR
-807 DLETLKRYTW
+807 DLEVLKRQEW

-834 QAQAVRAIPTGTRL
+834 QAQAVRSIPTGTRL

-888 EARQDEQAATAL
+888 EARQDEQAVQAL

-923 EKMEVKEWCPLTTE
+923 EKMEVKEWCRLTAE
-937 QATLYQAVV
+937 QASLYQAVV
-946 DDMLAKIDSSEG
+946 DDMLAKIDNSEG

-998 LEQLAE
+998 LEQLSE

-1014 LFTQYA
+1014 IFTQYA

-1029 LAQRLDRPVL
+1029 LAQRLDRPIL

-1053 VDRFQHDPE
+1053 VERFQNDPE
-1062 PTLFVLSLKAAGV
+1062 PMLFVLSLKAAGV

-1084 VVHVDRWWNPAVE
+1084 VIHVDRWWNPAVE

-1116 KLICAGTL
+1116 KLICSGTL

-1153 STEELREVFRLTAE
+1153 STTELREVFRLTE
-1167 GVG
+1167 GHEGA

>member
-1 MLVHGVW
+1 G
-8 TTDGLAFWAE
+8 F
-18 TTTTAATESTPTT
+18 
-31 ADLAPYTG
+31 
-39 TSVRPVTSAGA
+39 
-50 GSRAPAASRRGAASG
+50 
-65 RARPA
+65 AR
-70 GAPHPHPFAAPAADI
+70 
-85 AAALGLNTPPTG
+85 
-97 EAGSPSP
+97 
-104 APGFGEEPPAPGRG
+104 
-118 TEPPL
+118 
-123 IEPPAPGS
+123 
-131 ATKPRV
+131 
-137 LGRGAGPRVPKPGA
+137 
-151 GPHVLELLLPGSA
+151 
-164 REPLP
+164 
-169 SPETGRMAEVAR
+169 
-181 PKLRLWQVPA
+181 
-191 VVPPTADALRVLAE
+191 
-205 HTGTATTRHW
+205 
-215 AAVAAFAHDLVR
+215 DLVR
-227 RGRVIPQLVPLTTA
+227 RGRVIPQLVP
-241 GREHAASGPGDAAM
+241 GAS
-255 AIPAISRDAAMAA
+255 
-268 PSTSRDD
+268 
-275 ISATPSGS
+275 
-283 EDDPMVKWAAPEDN
+283 APEPGPESTPERESGGSMAMWAVPRAD
-297 ARAVWRPVLTGADAA
+297 ARAVWRPVVTGADAG
-312 YFRDLALA
+312 YFRELALA

-327 SSVERHSTD
+327 SRIERPSAE
-336 VQREAL
+336 VLREAL
-342 EAFTDAIVRHT
+342 EAFTDTLVRQT
-353 LTEPLLAR
+353 LAEPLVIR
-361 PPRTLQERWL
+361 PRTLHERWL
-371 AALTGDGPTCPDVPE
+371 AALTGDTPECPDVPD
-386 LRRELERWHEA
+386 LRRELERWRDSVVSA
-397 VTTSEGATRVCF
+397 EGATRVCF
-409 RLLEPTNAVGATAT
+409 RLLEP
-423 TTAIDTDADTD
+423 AD
-434 TDTDTSDIKDT
+434 
-445 PGTDDWRVEL
+445 TDDWRVEL
-455 ALQAV
+455 ALQAA
-460 DDPSLYVPASQV
+460 DDPSLYVTAAHV
-472 WGGVTGLPG
+472 WSGEKVTGLPG
-481 KPERELLA
+481 RPERELLA

-501 DRALRVPEPSELTLD
+501 DHALRGPRPSELALD

-544 GRTRLGLKLT
+544 GRTKLGLKLT
-554 TRTRKQQSA
+554 TRTKTQAA

-581 AVGDETISEAEL
+581 AVGGETISEAEL

-621 LRAVEGSR
+621 LRAVEGAG
-629 TGEASAAE
+629 TGEATAADM
-637 ILRQVVQSDDEELPL
+637 LRHIVQDDDELPL

-667 QAERRLTPLA
+667 QAERRLVPITTPA
-677 TPPGLDATLRPYQ
+677 GLDATLRPYQ

-704 LGGVLADDMGLGKTI
+704 LGGVLADDMGLGKTV

-727 ERAPGPTPAHEGTPV
+727 ERAG
-742 PTGLDERVTAPTLLV
+742 APTLLV
-757 CPMSLIGNWQ
+757 CPMSLVGNWQ

-789 AGIEH
+789 ALIPD

-807 DLETLKRYTW
+807 DLESLKQHEW

-834 QAQAVRAIPTGTRL
+834 QAQAVRSIPTGTRL

-888 EARQDEQAATAL
+888 EARQDEQAAQAL
-900 KRATGPFILRRL
+900 RRATGPFILRRV

-923 EKMEVKEWCPLTTE
+923 EKLEVKEWCPLTTE

-946 DDMLAKIDSSEG
+946 DDMLAKIESSEG
-958 IERRGLVLSAMA
+958 IERRGLVLAAMA

-984 DGSRLAG
+984 DGSRLSG
-991 RSGKLAR
+991 RSGKLTR
-998 LEQLAE
+998 LEQLSE

-1020 EFGTMLQPY
+1020 EFGSMLQPY
-1029 LAQRLDRPVL
+1029 LAQRLDTTVL

-1053 VDRFQHDPE
+1053 VDRFQHDEE
-1062 PTLFVLSLKAAGV
+1062 PMLFVLSLKAAGV

-1084 VVHVDRWWNPAVE
+1084 VIHVDRWWNPAVE

-1153 STEELREVFRLTAE
+1153 STDELREVFRLTAE
-1167 GVG
+1167 GVS

>member
-18 TTTTAATESTPTT
+18 STP
-31 ADLAPYTG
+31 ADPT
-39 TSVRPVTSAGA
+39 
-50 GSRAPAASRRGAASG
+50 ASG
-65 RARPA
+65 RTRPA
-70 GAPHPHPFAAPAADI
+70 GAPRPHPFAAPAPAI
-85 AAALGLNTPPTG
+85 AAALGFDTPPTA
-97 EAGSPSP
+97 EAD
-104 APGFGEEPPAPGRG
+104 APPPTAGH
-118 TEPPL
+118 T
-123 IEPPAPGS
+123 A
-131 ATKPRV
+131 KPRPPQ
-137 LGRGAGPRVPKPGA
+137 GAAEPR
-151 GPHVLELLLPGSA
+151 VLELLLPGSA
-164 REPLP
+164 QEPLP

-181 PKLRLWQVPA
+181 PRLRLWQVPA
-191 VVPPTADALRVLAE
+191 VVPRAADALRVLTE
-205 HTGTATTRHW
+205 HTGTTTGTTTATARHW

-227 RGRVIPQLVPLTTA
+227 RGRVIPQLVPLPA
-241 GREHAASGPGDAAM
+241 ADHERAASDPDDAAT
-255 AIPAISRDAAMAA
+255 AMW
-268 PSTSRDD
+268 
-275 ISATPSGS
+275 ATP
-283 EDDPMVKWAAPEDN
+283 EAN

-327 SSVERHSTD
+327 SSVERHSAD
-336 VQREAL
+336 VQHEAL
-342 EAFTDAIVRHT
+342 EAFTDAVVRRT
-353 LTEPLLAR
+353 LTGPLLSR

-371 AALTGDGPTCPDVPE
+371 AALTGDGAACPDVPE

-409 RLLEPTNAVGATAT
+409 RLVEPPDGP
-423 TTAIDTDADTD
+423 
-434 TDTDTSDIKDT
+434 
-445 PGTDDWRVEL
+445 PGTSGAGEWRVEL
-455 ALQAV
+455 ALQAA
-460 DDPSLYVPASQV
+460 DDPSLYVPAAQV

-481 KPERELLA
+481 KPERELLT

-501 DRALRVPEPSELTLD
+501 DRALRVPEPGELALD

-581 AVGDETISEAEL
+581 AVGGEAISEAEL

-629 TGEASAAE
+629 TGEAEAAE
-637 ILRQVVQSDDEELPL
+637 ILRQVVRSDDEELPL

-727 ERAPGPTPAHEGTPV
+727 ERVTAPPAAH
-742 PTGLDERVTAPTLLV
+742 DHAAAPTLLV

-789 AGIEH
+789 AGIAD
-794 ADLVITTYGTAHR
+794 ADLVITTYGTAQR
-807 DLETLKRYTW
+807 DLETLKRHEW

-923 EKMEVKEWCPLTTE
+923 EKLEVKEWCPLTTE

-1020 EFGTMLQPY
+1020 EFGAMLQPY

-1167 GVG
+1167 GAG